1 MRLSILLALALVG
14 STACSLLS
22 GGGSPPTQVVTL
34 PEFSTP
40 TLTPPPPATPAASPT
55 VAPVALPTLALP
67 TSTPIVISDDEIYA
81 EIYRRINPAVVSILI
96 HDSFGQPAGQG
107 TGFVIDAAG
116 HIVTNQHVVAEA
128 VSIEVTFPSG
138 DKVWAQLRG
147 TDAAA
152 DLAVVQVPS
161 LPPGV
166 APVVLADSDQV
177 AVGQRVIAIGN
188 PFGFEGTI
196 TAGIVSGLG
205 RVLQSEAVAPGGG
218 SFSAPDVIQTDAAIN
233 PGNSGGPL
241 INMDGQVIG
250 VNKAI
255 FSETGVNSG
264 VGFAI
269 ASNTVQRIVPSLIAN
284 GSYSYPY
291 LGLTSRSDLTL
302 AEIEALGLP
311 SAAGVYVISTVAGGP
326 ADQAGLRGGG
336 ADASGLPTG
345 GDFIVAIDGLRV
357 RDFSEMLSY
366 LVNHTDVGQV
376 VAVTVV
382 RDGEQMDIPV
392 TLGARP

>member
-1 MRLSILLALALVG
+1 MV
-14 STACSLLS
+14 
-22 GGGSPPTQVVTL
+22 
-34 PEFSTP
+34 
-40 TLTPPPPATPAASPT
+40 
-55 VAPVALPTLALP
+55 
-67 TSTPIVISDDEIYA
+67 Y
-81 EIYRRINPAVVSILI
+81 ILI
-96 HDSFGQPAGQG
+96 HESFGKPAWQG
-107 TGFVIDAAG
+107 TGFVIDAVG
-116 HIVTNQHVVAEA
+116 HIVTNQHVVADA

-205 RVLQSEAVAPGGG
+205 RVLQSEAAAPGGG

-269 ASNTVQRIVPSLIAN
+269 ASNTVQRIAPSLIAN

-336 ADASGLPTG
+336 ADASGLPAG